1 MMQLEILMRLSI
13 DYFKS
18 KNQDLLIK
26 SMSYIAYLGLIKAEN
41 QVVLKIYNL
50 LGHIFILWKNYSKAK
65 EFFNKLK
72 DTSKMAKDLETM
84 MYAYK

>member
-1 MMQLEILMRLSI
+1 M
-13 DYFKS
+13 
-18 KNQDLLIK
+18 
-26 SMSYIAYLGLIKAEN
+26 
-41 QVVLKIYNL
+41 VLKVYNL
-50 LGHIFILWKNYSKAK
+50 LGHVFMLWKNYGKAK